1 MSPRRLVLSDIE
13 AIGARIKDAP
23 TPDAR
28 ESLIELLFA
37 DLRNDIAEG
46 ICPTSGST
54 ARRRVR
60 RPGVISSSRRQ
71 SPITSNNRVHPS
83 PFAFFN
89 ASHAALCTARHGVR
103 SHPVPVALVGGSLT
117 T

>member
-13 AIGARIKDAP
+13 AIGARIKEAP

-46 ICPTSGST
+46 ICPNIRLYSQ
-54 ARRRVR
+54 A
-60 RPGVISSSRRQ
+60 
-71 SPITSNNRVHPS
+71 
-83 PFAFFN
+83 
-89 ASHAALCTARHGVR
+89 ASEAAGRNFE
-103 SHPVPVALVGGSLT
+103 
-117 T
+117 